1 VAVSP
6 VRDPWISDASA
17 GFVHS
22 WDLSIGVDGPGTRLV
37 VFLSGCPV
45 RCAYCQ
51 NPDTW
56 PRRGGQ
62 LTSLDG
68 ITGLIGRYRPF
79 IDAAGGGF
87 TASGGE
93 PLQQAAFTAAMF
105 TAAKQAGLHT
115 ALDTSGFLGIR
126 AREELLAVCD
136 LVLLD
141 IKAGTDEG
149 HRRLTRRPIGPTLK
163 FARRLAESGQDM
175 WVRYV
180 LVPGF
185 NDSDGEVDAF
195 IDTVSALDPSRVE
208 ILPFHK
214 LGESKYE
221 RLGIP
226 FALADTP
233 PAGPELVLR
242 VRGRM
247 LAGGLPVAG

>member
-6 VRDPWISDASA
+6 VTEPWISDASA

-37 VFLSGCPV
+37 VFLSGCPI

-56 PRRGGQ
+56 RRRDGQ
-62 LTSLDG
+62 LTGLDEIG
-68 ITGLIGRYRPF
+68 RLIGRYRPF
-79 IDAAGGGF
+79 IQTAGGGF
-87 TASGGE
+87 TVSGGE

-105 TAAKQAGLHT
+105 RAAKQAGLHT
-115 ALDTSGFLGIR
+115 ALDTSGFLGVR
-126 AREELLAVCD
+126 AGEELLAATD

-141 IKAGTDEG
+141 IKAGTDGG

-163 FARRLAESGQDM
+163 FAQRLAASDVEV

-185 NDSDGEVDAF
+185 NDQDGEVDAF
-195 IDTVSALDPSRVE
+195 IAQIAALNPSRVE

-226 FALADTP
+226 FPLVDTP
-233 PAGPELVLR
+233 PASPELVAQTR
-242 VRGRM
+242 ARM